1 MGSARRITR
10 PEDVVYS
17 LCGVFDLHLPI
28 LYGESADKALERPSA
43 EITSQSG
50 DVSVLG
56 WVGEVSSF
64 HSCFPTNLMSY
75 QTTPCVQS
83 TSRDLS
89 RRSREAMDLKRAGK
103 LWSDLAELPF
113 PQFINHTLKLP
124 SIVHQVTVMKPGATP
139 TPQTHAYEIQASAPG
154 ANPAHVSQTWRFG
167 HQVAIHS
174 CPPMASQVA

>member
-56 WVGEVSSF
+56 WVGE
-64 HSCFPTNLMSY
+64 
-75 QTTPCVQS
+75 S